1 MAIARFN
8 LTSQSVDDLLRVG
21 DGVMKAR
28 QVGIGAVIIVTL
40 IKTVL
45 DNVVER
51 WCSCGNEGSE
61 ERKTGKMH
69 GNLIDARMLGV
80 HVYLY
85 HENVQS
91 NGAYASIGP

>member
-1 MAIARFN
+1 MSIARFN
-8 LTSQSVDDLLRVG
+8 LTGQSVDDLLRVG
-21 DGVMKAR
+21 DGIMKAR
-28 QVGIGAVIIVTL
+28 QVRIGAIIIVTL

-45 DNVVER
+45 DDVVER
-51 WCSCGNEGSE
+51 WCSCRNEGSE
-61 ERKTGKMH
+61 ERKTGEMH

-91 NGAYASIGP
+91 NNAYASIGP